1 MESICTSLTGVGECL
16 WVRIRGEGGEGDITV
31 GLGYR
36 QHGRGEEVES
46 APHNNFFKQF
56 KEVSGLH
63 TLFVWV
69 FSHET

>member
-1 MESICTSLTGVGECL
+1 M
-16 WVRIRGEGGEGDITV
+16 WVRIRGEVSEGGITV

-36 QHGRGEEVES
+36 QYRRGEEVES
-46 APHNNFFKQF
+46 APHNFFKRL

-69 FSHET
+69 LSHEI